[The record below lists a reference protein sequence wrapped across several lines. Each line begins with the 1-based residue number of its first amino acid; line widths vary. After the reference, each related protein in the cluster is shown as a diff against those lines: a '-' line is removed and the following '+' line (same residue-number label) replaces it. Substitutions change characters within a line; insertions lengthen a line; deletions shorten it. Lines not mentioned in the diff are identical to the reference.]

1 MKSMWPSDKT
11 VSYESETTLEAK
23 SVPGVRYTIRRI
35 SFALRGDLARR
46 VRELSGRAEFYAAGG
61 SVKERIE
68 ASLLANEIDQL
79 YLRWGLIGLRGLTI
93 DGEEATVETLIAK
106 GPEDLALEIAG
117 AVKRQIGLTEEER
130 KN

>member
-1 MKSMWPSDKT
+1 MWPSDKT

-23 SVPGVRYTIRRI
+23 STPGVRYTIRRI

-46 VRELSGRAEFYAAGG
+46 VRELSGRAEFHAAGD
-61 SVKERIE
+61 SVQDRIE
-68 ASLLANEIDQL
+68 ASVLANEIDQL
-79 YLRWGLIGLRGLTI
+79 YLRWGLAGLSGLTI
-93 DGEEATVETLIAK
+93 DGEEATVETLITK
-106 GPEDLALEIAG
+106 GPEDLALEIAA

>member
-23 SVPGVRYTIRRI
+23 SVAGVRYTIRRI

-46 VRELSGRAEFYAAGG
+46 VRELSGRAEFYAAGD

>member
-35 SFALRGDLARR
+35 SFALRCDLARR
-46 VRELSGRAEFYAAGG
+46 VRELSGRAEFFAAGD

-79 YLRWGLIGLRGLTI
+79 YLRWGLAGLSGLTI

-106 GPEDLALEIAG
+106 GPEDLALEIAA

>member
-23 SVPGVRYTIRRI
+23 STPGVRYTIRRI

-46 VRELSGRAEFYAAGG
+46 VRELSGRAEFHAAGD
-61 SVKERIE
+61 SVQDRIE
-68 ASLLANEIDQL
+68 ASVLANEIDQL
-79 YLRWGLIGLRGLTI
+79 YLRWGLAGLSGLTI

-106 GPEDLALEIAG
+106 GPEDLALEIAA